1 MYTLFVGEAKSN
13 ITNDTSK
20 TSPIGSVLS
29 GGTCV
34 QPSEDSAS
42 VSRDESGSE
51 VITGKLLLPCPQ
63 SSNNVVPTT
72 ASAHDCCR
80 PVTPEFELMSKVQTR
95 RVNQSTDGLLN
106 TTHSVVAAD
115 VS

>member
-1 MYTLFVGEAKSN
+1 MYTLFIGEAKSS
-13 ITNDTSK
+13 ITNDTSR
-20 TSPIGSVLS
+20 TSPIDSVLS
-29 GGTCV
+29 SGTCV
-34 QPSEDSAS
+34 QPSQDSAS
-42 VSRDESGSE
+42 VSQDES

-63 SSNNVVPTT
+63 SSNNVLVPTT
-72 ASAHDCCR
+72 SSAHDCCR
-80 PVTPEFELMSKVQTR
+80 PVTPEFELISKVQTP